1 MEAKNSPRSNFT
13 GREPAIR
20 VVPLP
25 KDTNANGTIF
35 GGIILSH
42 IDLAASVEVTKT
54 TYQRAVTKAFKGV
67 VFKAPVRVGDLL
79 SFYTSTQHI
88 GNTSITVLVDVA
100 VLRDGTEVQV
110 TEAEVTYV
118 CINDQCKPELVKGER
133 ISFL

>member
-1 MEAKNSPRSNFT
+1 MEIKNTPRSTFT
-13 GREPAIR
+13 SKDPAIR

-42 IDLAASVEVTKT
+42 IDLAASVEVAKT
-54 TYQRAVTKAFKGV
+54 TSQRAVTKAFKEV

-79 SFYTSTQHI
+79 SFYTSTKHI
-88 GNTSITVLVDVA
+88 GKTSITVSVEVA
-100 VLRDGTEVQV
+100 VLREDEEVQV

-118 CINDQCKPELVKGER
+118 CIDEQCKPELVKR
-133 ISFL
+133 K